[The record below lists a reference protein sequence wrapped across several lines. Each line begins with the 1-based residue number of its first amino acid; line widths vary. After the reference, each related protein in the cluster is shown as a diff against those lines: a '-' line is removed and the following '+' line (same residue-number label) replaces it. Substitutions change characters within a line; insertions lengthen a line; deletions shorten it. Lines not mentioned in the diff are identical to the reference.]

1 MRRRFRTKGK
11 FMIVSRI
18 YYLTAASK
26 NEAEMVTP
34 FNVMTEEQL
43 NKAWLMM
50 LSPAGGKSYWPAS
63 TQRCTTKLI
72 TVQTSVLQI
81 GDKETSGVS
90 CFYTSQIWI
99 LTTRWICVVSQLS
112 PLHLCPPDLSCFL
125 SIRTPGWPER
135 TRHDRVECPSRAF
148 SQEKTDQ
155 SFYTT
160 LLFLFLQ
167 NRRQNIS
174 SQQMFCFYSPFKSPG
189 LL

>member
-90 CFYTSQIWI
+90 CFYTSQIWNI
-99 LTTRWICVVSQLS
+99 NNTMDLCGVTAITVTSLSPRFVLFSVNQNPGVAREDAARPCGMSESCFQSGENRPIILHYSFVFVSSKQKAKYKLTTNVL
-112 PLHLCPPDLSCFL
+112 
-125 SIRTPGWPER
+125 
-135 TRHDRVECPSRAF
+135 
-148 SQEKTDQ
+148 
-155 SFYTT
+155 
-160 LLFLFLQ
+160 LLFTL
-167 NRRQNIS
+167 
-174 SQQMFCFYSPFKSPG
+174 
-189 LL
+189 